1 MILVKTPAFIK
12 SAKSIIKNNSVMA
25 NELSQTLNQL
35 SMDPFNPQLKTHKLK
50 GNLAGSYACRVNF
63 EIRIVFQ
70 IVNEKNPKGENI
82 EKILL
87 EAVGT
92 HDNVY

>member
-1 MILVKTPAFIK
+1 MILEKTPAFIK
-12 SAKSIIKNNSVMA
+12 SAKSIIKNNSVLA
-25 NELSQTLNQL
+25 NELSQTLIQL
-35 SMDPFNPQLKTHKLK
+35 SNDPFDSQLKTHKLK
-50 GNLAGSYACRVNF
+50 GNLAGSYACRVNY
-63 EIRIVFQ
+63 EIRIIFQ
-70 IVNEKNPKGENI
+70 IVNETNETGEII